1 MCERNHLVYRRSI
14 WLIFFWCEPPHTHTI
29 VISGRWCK
37 KHSEWVEKRCREWCG
52 RKSWN
57 GERARASAQLSAHLH
72 LLSSTNLADCDTRA
86 TLSLTT
92 TTTTRRSTHSTL
104 VCVLYTFRNK
114 RIRPTN
120 APLKV
125 LARFVLFDN
134 SLILR
139 GAYWKLIR
147 TNHANL
153 DDISTLIGLLLGFK
167 NNSILFS
174 LYLSFVRQ

>member
-1 MCERNHLVYRRSI
+1 MLIILISFVCERNHLVYRRSI

-29 VISGRWCK
+29 VISGGGVRNTR
-37 KHSEWVEKRCREWCG
+37 SESKRCREWCG

-125 LARFVLFDN
+125 LARFV
-134 SLILR
+134 
-139 GAYWKLIR
+139 
-147 TNHANL
+147 
-153 DDISTLIGLLLGFK
+153 
-167 NNSILFS
+167 
-174 LYLSFVRQ
+174 SFFV